1 MKILFLLLTFVS
13 FVIAQQPQW
22 EHGTG
27 TAVGTDIEAIRM
39 KALNNARAD
48 ALAKASITVTAG
60 DTRLV
65 SESGEE
71 FTDFYSKFAET
82 STKGII
88 LEERIVREGDLKK
101 VKSTT
106 YEIEIEI
113 EANVALQQGEP
124 DPSFTVKLESSKQ
137 IVKEGE
143 PFILT
148 VTSTKSGYLTIFN
161 VYQDSLSVVFPN
173 SIDKENKIE
182 TNKPFVFPPH
192 KAYDLQMALPARKT
206 TSSEMF
212 IAVVTTENIP
222 FPNIEPLDFAAGTF
236 KLRSEQLNMYAQW
249 LYKSSLNKRCADQI
263 PMTVQ

>member
-1 MKILFLLLTFVS
+1 M
-13 FVIAQQPQW
+13 
-22 EHGTG
+22 
-27 TAVGTDIEAIRM
+27 DIEAIRM
-39 KALNNARAD
+39 KALNNARVD
-48 ALAKASITVTAG
+48 ALAKAGITVSAG

-65 SESGEE
+65 SESGKE

-88 LEERIVREGDLKK
+88 LEERIIREGDLKK
-101 VKSTT
+101 VKGTT

-113 EANVALQQGEP
+113 EAKIALQQGEP

-148 VTSTKSGYLTIFN
+148 VTSTKAGYLTIFN

-173 SIDKENKIE
+173 AIDKGNKIDA
-182 TNKPFVFPPH
+182 NRSFVFPPH
-192 KAYDLQMALPARKT
+192 KAYDLQMASPAGKT

-222 FPNIEPLDFAAGTF
+222 FSNLDQLHFANGAIT
-236 KLRSEQLNMYAQW
+236 LRSEQLSMYAQW
-249 LYKSSLNKRCADQI
+249 LYMISLNKRCADMI
-263 PMTVQ
+263 PITVQ